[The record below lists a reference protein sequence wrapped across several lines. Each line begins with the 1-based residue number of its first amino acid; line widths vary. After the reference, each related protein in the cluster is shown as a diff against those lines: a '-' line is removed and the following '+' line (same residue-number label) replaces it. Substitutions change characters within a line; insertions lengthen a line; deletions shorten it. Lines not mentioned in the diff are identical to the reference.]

1 MRFARPALLLVALLA
16 LGSGVAPAQF
26 KFNPDAGGLGGILGE
41 GPLGAETDTSGL
53 VRLSARFAPAAEGKP
68 AMVEVTAQVKDGYHI
83 YSITQPE
90 GGPQRTTL
98 KLDDSSAVKLAGAWV
113 ADPAPKTHVDKEIWI
128 DLPIE
133 EHFGEVT
140 WRAPIELPAG
150 VDPATLTVSGSA
162 DMQACTE
169 VACHAVDGATFT
181 AELVEPGAI
190 PYASSG
196 GPQPTQPL
204 APGESP
210 ITGTSE
216 LAPPAAV
223 TLRGLLPV
231 LGAAFVGGL
240 ILNLMPCVLPVIG
253 LKVLSFAEQAG
264 HQRGRVLAMN
274 LAYTA
279 GLLSVFMLLAF
290 LASLVQ
296 LGLSD
301 GSYGWGQLYT
311 RTDFK
316 IGMIVLVFA
325 MALSFMGVWEIPIP
339 GFAGGREA
347 NKLQQ
352 KEGYT
357 GAFFKGI
364 FTTILA
370 TPCSGPFLGVLLGG
384 TIAQPVWFTFLLFG
398 TIGLGMAS
406 PYLLIGLFPAAIK
419 FLPKPGAWMETFK
432 QLMGFVLMA
441 TVIFLIWPVK
451 ADLRMPLLTTL
462 LAVGFACW
470 WIGATPITASATK
483 RFTAWFGGVAIAVVV
498 GLVAFPLATPSKYEL
513 AWKPYTEV
521 ALASAQTRGKPVLVD
536 FTADWCLTCKLNLKR
551 AINTDRV
558 REVVEANGVTPLLA
572 DWTDEN
578 AEIAAALEAL
588 GSISIPLLAIYAPGE
603 PEPILLRDLI
613 SEQQL
618 LEALAQ
624 AGAVVSN
631 EAATVMPEI
640 EIGEATTATMR

>member
-1 MRFARPALLLVALLA
+1 MRFARPAVFVLAIAALTA
-16 LGSGVAPAQF
+16 GHASAQF
-26 KFNPDAGGLGGILGE
+26 KFNPDAGGLGGMLGE
-41 GPLGAETDTSGL
+41 GPLGEEGEAGGL
-53 VRLSARFAPAAEGKP
+53 VRMSARFAPAADGKR
-68 AMVEVTAQVKDGYHI
+68 AMIEVTAKIKHGYHI
-83 YSITQPE
+83 YSVTQPD
-90 GGPQRTTL
+90 GGPQRTVL
-98 KLDDSSAVKLAGAWV
+98 HLDDSSGVKLAGDWV
-113 ADPAPKTHVDKEIWI
+113 ADPAPKTHVDKEVWI

-133 EHFGEVT
+133 EHFGEVA

-150 VDPATLTVSGSA
+150 VDPAILTVSGSA

-169 VACHAVDGATFT
+169 AACHTVDGATFT
-181 AELVEPGAI
+181 AKLAAPGSI
-190 PYASSG
+190 PYGAAE
-196 GPQPTQPL
+196 GPRPTEPL
-204 APGESP
+204 APGQSP
-210 ITGTSE
+210 LTGT
-216 LAPPAAV
+216 AAKPAAEAV
-223 TLRGLLPV
+223 TFTGLLPI
-231 LGAAFVGGL
+231 LGAAFLGGL

-279 GLLSVFMLLAF
+279 GLMSVFLLLAF

-296 LGLSD
+296 LGLSSE
-301 GSYGWGQLYT
+301 SYGWGELYT

-316 IGMIVLVFA
+316 IGMIILVFA
-325 MALSFMGVWEIPIP
+325 MALSFLGVWDIPIP

-352 KEGYT
+352 QEGYA

-406 PYLLIGLFPAAIK
+406 PYLLIGLFPAAVK
-419 FLPKPGAWMETFK
+419 LLPKPGAWMETFK

-451 ADLRMPLLTTL
+451 ADLRLPLLTTL

-470 WIGATPITASATK
+470 WIGSTPITASSMK
-483 RFTAWFGGVAIAVVV
+483 RFTAWFGGIATAVVV
-498 GLVAFPLATPSKYEL
+498 GLAAFPLAAPSKHEL
-513 AWKPYTEV
+513 PWKPFTEI

-572 DWTDEN
+572 DWTDKN
-578 AEIAAALEAL
+578 DEIKAALESL
-588 GSISIPLLAIYAPGE
+588 GSRSIPLLAIYAPGK
-603 PEPILLRDLI
+603 PQPIVLRDLI
-613 SEQQL
+613 SEDEL
-618 LEALAQ
+618 LEALAK
-624 AGAVVSN
+624 AGAIQSN